1 MIDAN
6 SQFLAILTNVGRAK
20 QANADALGIA
30 WKITDMGVGDANPNG
45 LADPPNPVPAATQ
58 TRLLNEWRRKPL
70 NQLRVDPVNAA
81 VIIAEQIIP
90 ADEGGK
96 WIREIGLY
104 DADGDLVAVANCAPS
119 FKPLLSQGSG
129 RTQVVRM
136 NFIVSSTGNITLK
149 IDPAVVLATREY
161 VDSRIMEELG
171 KLDIKQSVRAATTV
185 NINLIGLQ
193 TIDGVAL
200 EVGDRVLVKN
210 QYVPKNNG
218 PYVVAV
224 GYWARAKDA
233 DNNVEVTPNLTVA
246 VEEGTTQADS
256 IWQLV
261 TDGTIVVGTTALTF
275 KDITD
280 GLARLF
286 SPNFAGNPTGPTAP
300 LFDNSKSLATTE
312 FVARASGNYRGF
324 TSLTAAASL
333 TTASAGSLV
342 TVIGSFTLTL
352 PLASAMTYGGAIHFI
367 NIGGGVVNVEC
378 AGADSYNVG
387 SGAHPVSIALQP
399 GASLTVV
406 TSPTQAAWWAFGSAQ
421 LQYAKVFGNTPPQF
435 DNSKLLAT
443 TEFVQGA
450 LGNCKGLVVVSA
462 NTVLTPA
469 QVGSYVTSN
478 VGTGSVNVGLPL
490 LSSVAAGSTF
500 VITHSSTAMASFAV
514 VTSGAD
520 SLVFDGL
527 AGTASPYPMAVGE
540 ILTVVSTGAAWKV
553 SGGNGARILKNGGA
567 FAAQLS
573 GTGYQKLPS
582 GLIRQWGT
590 VVTSVSGAVT
600 VTMQSAFPT
609 ACLRASATMIDVVN
623 PSIVSAEVVSA
634 SQIKVSGWSGQ
645 SVPLPRVVTIASW
658 EAIGY

>member
-45 LADPPNPVPAATQ
+45 LADPPNPVPSATQ

-70 NQLRVDPVNAA
+70 NQLRVDPVNTA

-161 VDSRIMEELG
+161 VDARIMEELG
-171 KLDIKQSVRAATTV
+171 KLDIKQPVRAATTV

-193 TIDGVAL
+193 TIDGIAL
-200 EVGDRVLVKN
+200 EVGDRILVKN
-210 QYVPKNNG
+210 QYVAKNNG

-224 GYWARAKDA
+224 GYWARAKDS
-233 DNNVEVTPNLTVA
+233 DNNAEVTPNLTVA

-261 TDGTIVVGTTALTF
+261 TDGPIVVGTTALTF

-286 SPNFAGNPTGPTAP
+286 SPNFAGNPTAPTPA
-300 LFDNSKSLATTE
+300 LFDNSKSLATSE
-312 FVARASGNYRGF
+312 FVGRALGNYRGF
-324 TSLTAAASL
+324 TSLTAATSL
-333 TTASAGSLV
+333 TATAAGTVV
-342 TVIGSFTLTL
+342 TAIGTFTITL
-352 PLASAMTYGGAIHFI
+352 PLASALTYGAAIHFI
-367 NIGGGVVNVEC
+367 NIGGGVVTVEC

-387 SGAHPVSIALQP
+387 SGEHPVSIALQP
-399 GASLTVV
+399 GATLTVV
-406 TSPTQAAWWAFGSAQ
+406 TSPTQAAFWAWGSAQ
-421 LQYAKVFGNTPPQF
+421 LQYAKVFGNTAPQF
-435 DNSKLLAT
+435 DKSKLLAT
-443 TEFVQGA
+443 NEFVQRA
-450 LGNCKGLVVVSA
+450 LGNYSGAAIANSNTTLTASIFGKLLLLNSSATFTVTLPPSGSGGVS
-462 NTVLTPA
+462 
-469 QVGSYVTSN
+469 VGSAIEVRN
-478 VGTGSVNVGLPL
+478 VGAASVTLVPSAGDSVGVIATQPLASIVVPPGSSL
-490 LSSVAAGSTF
+490 
-500 VITHSSTAMASFAV
+500 
-514 VTSGAD
+514 
-520 SLVFDGL
+520 SLVLQGTNYFMAGTAALKLSAEFANGL
-527 AGTASPYPMAVGE
+527 AGA
-540 ILTVVSTGAAWKV
+540 
-553 SGGNGARILKNGGA
+553 
-567 FAAQLS
+567 
-573 GTGYQKLPS
+573 GYQKLPG
-582 GLIRQWGT
+582 GLIRQWGV
-590 VVTSVSGAVT
+590 VVTSVSGPVT
-600 VTMQSAFPT
+600 VTMQSAFPN
-609 ACLRASATMIDVVN
+609 ACLKASATMIDVVN
-623 PSIVSAEVVSA
+623 PNIVSADVVSA

>member
-6 SQFLAILTNVGRAK
+6 SQFFAILTNVGMAK

-30 WKITDMGVGDANPNG
+30 WKLTEMGVGDANPGG
-45 LADPPNPVPAATQ
+45 LADPPNPIPSADQ
-58 TRLLNEWRRKPL
+58 TKLLNEWRRKPL
-70 NQLRVDPVNAA
+70 NQLRIDPNNSA

-104 DADGDLVAVANCAPS
+104 DADGDLVAVVNCAPS

-136 NFIVSSTGNITLK
+136 NFVVTSAGNITLK

-200 EVGDRVLVKN
+200 EVGDRILVKN
-210 QYVPKNNG
+210 QYAAKNNG

-224 GYWARAKDA
+224 GYWTRAKDA
-233 DNNVEVTPNLTVA
+233 DNNTELTPNLTVA
-246 VEEGTTQADS
+246 VEEGATQADS

-261 TDGTIVVGTTALTF
+261 TDGPIVVGATALTF

-286 SPNFAGNPTGPTAP
+286 SPSFAGNPTAPTAP

-312 FVARASGNYRGF
+312 FVARSAGNYRGF
-324 TSLTAAASL
+324 TSLTGAAEL
-333 TTASAGSLV
+333 TTAAAGTLV
-342 TVIGSFTLTL
+342 TVIGSFKVTL
-352 PLASAMTYGGAIHFI
+352 PLASAMTYGSAIHFI
-367 NIGGGVVNVEC
+367 NIGGGVVNVDC

-387 SGAHPVSIALQP
+387 SGAHPVSIPLQP

-406 TSPTQAAWWAFGSAQ
+406 TSPTQGAWWAWGSAQ
-421 LQYAKVFGNTPPQF
+421 LQYARVQGFTAPQF

-443 TEFVQGA
+443 TEFVNRTQ
-450 LGNCKGLVVVSA
+450 GNCKGLVAVSV
-462 NTVLTPA
+462 NTVLTPD
-469 QVGSYVTSN
+469 QVGSFVASN
-478 VGTGSVNVGLPL
+478 LGTGSVNVGLPPV
-490 LSSVAAGSTF
+490 SSVAMGSTF
-500 VITHSSTAMASFAV
+500 VITHSSSSMASFAV
-514 VTSGAD
+514 TTSGAD
-520 SLVFDGL
+520 SLIFDGL
-527 AGTASPYPMAVGE
+527 GSNSSPYPMVVGE
-540 ILTVVSTGAAWKV
+540 VLTVIAIGNGWKV
-553 SGGNGARILKNGGA
+553 AGGNGAKTLKTGGGFSA
-567 FAAQLS
+567 RLES
-573 GTGYQKLPS
+573 NGYQKLPN
-582 GLIRQWGT
+582 GLIIQWIFATTLG
-590 VVTSVSGAVT
+590 SQGALSIWPIAFPNACLFAAVT
-600 VTMQSAFPT
+600 CSNGSAAYP
-609 ACLRASATMIDVVN
+609 V
-623 PSIVSAEVVSA
+623 SIGAKTNTQVGAYA
-634 SQIKVSGWSGQ
+634 GT
-645 SVPLPRVVTIASW
+645 LPANIGFIG
-658 EAIGY
+658 IGY